1 RHAYLLVVVMI
12 GWVFFRAD
20 TLTGAIAFLKALA
33 GLSPAAPTAFTIQ
46 WYATPDVA
54 IALLAGMIGSLP
66 IVPALARWVDE
77 APRPG
82 LGRGFAAASTA
93 TLVVLLVASIMHM
106 AARAYNPF
114 IYFRF

>member
-1 RHAYLLVVVMI
+1 MSARQQVFRGVSTLRKLGPRQVAEAYLV
-12 GWVFFRAD
+12 G
-20 TLTGAIAFLKALA
+20 TLWWYSASVLYPARLLRWGGV
-33 GLSPAAPTAFTIQ
+33 GLMGGPRGEEP
-46 WYATPDVA
+46 VG
-54 IALLAGMIGSLP
+54 L
-66 IVPALARWVDE
+66 
-77 APRPG
+77 PRPG